1 MMCDAVIPQDWHDV
15 LLIDLEWTNAS
26 LWFSN
31 LCVVAVLLV
40 VLLRSAT
47 MVCLD

>member
-1 MMCDAVIPQDWHDV
+1 MCDAVMPQDWHV
-15 LLIDLEWTNAS
+15 LLLMDLEWTNAS

-31 LCVVAVLLV
+31 LCLVAVL